1 MDTTKWKSVLLPRD
15 VYEEVVVIARVE
27 GRTISGQLRYIVEAW
42 KQENLSNRDQE
53 YIVEQITEFKKET
66 GTEALTSKSYSLG
79 RLVLC
84 RLSSTRP

>member
-42 KQENLSNRDQE
+42 KQANLSNRDQE
-53 YIVEQITEFKKET
+53 YIVDQIKEFKKET
-66 GTEALTSKSYSLG
+66 GTETLTSKSYSI
-79 RLVLC
+79 
-84 RLSSTRP
+84 

>member
-1 MDTTKWKSVLLPRD
+1 MLPRD

-53 YIVEQITEFKKET
+53 YIVDQIKEFKKET
-66 GTEALTSKSYSLG
+66 GTEALTSKSYSI
-79 RLVLC
+79 
-84 RLSSTRP
+84 

>member
-53 YIVEQITEFKKET
+53 YIVDQIKEFKKET
-66 GTEALTSKSYSLG
+66 GTEALTSKSYSI
-79 RLVLC
+79 
-84 RLSSTRP
+84 

>member
-66 GTEALTSKSYSLG
+66 GTEALTSKSYSI
-79 RLVLC
+79 
-84 RLSSTRP
+84 